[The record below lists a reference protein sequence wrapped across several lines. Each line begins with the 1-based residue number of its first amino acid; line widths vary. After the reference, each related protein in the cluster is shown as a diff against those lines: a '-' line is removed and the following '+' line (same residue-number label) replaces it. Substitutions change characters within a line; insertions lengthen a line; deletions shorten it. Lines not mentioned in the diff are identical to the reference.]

1 MEPSW
6 CKSGWLFLSLIFSFI
21 LLFISMKYIIFGLL
35 TIFTV
40 KLSAQQKQFSK
51 NDNGKFIYYQVV
63 DSQLIDKNILLQR
76 ARSFVGLA
84 YKKSMKLESSTDSS
98 ILAKGNMVIDKTI
111 LVAGHPSGEIN
122 YNFVFEVRQGK
133 YRFWLT
139 DMLFIP
145 YQRDRYGNFVP
156 ATTIGVPLERTPG
169 KLGAGA
175 WKDILNST
183 YNKVEKF
190 GDEFKKYLATN
201 RMEKTKSKAETI
213 STKKW

>member
-1 MEPSW
+1 
-6 CKSGWLFLSLIFSFI
+6 
-21 LLFISMKYIIFGLL
+21 MKYIILGIF

-40 KLSAQQKQFSK
+40 NLSAQQKQFSK
-51 NDNGKFIYYQVV
+51 DDNGKFIYYQVV
-63 DSQLIDKNILLQR
+63 DSQSVSKDSLLQR
-76 ARSFVGLA
+76 ARSFVTGV
-84 YKKSMKLESSTDSS
+84 YKKSMKLEGSTDSS
-98 ILAKGNMVIDKTI
+98 ILAMGTLEIDKTI
-111 LVAGHPSGEIN
+111 LVASHPSGEVS

-156 ATTIGVPLERTPG
+156 TTTIGTPLERTPG
-169 KLGAGA
+169 KLGVGA

-183 YNKVEKF
+183 YNKVEKL
-190 GDEFKKYLATN
+190 GAEFKKYLATN
-201 RMEKTKSKAETI
+201 RIEKTKKKAETI

>member
-1 MEPSW
+1 
-6 CKSGWLFLSLIFSFI
+6 
-21 LLFISMKYIIFGLL
+21 MKYILFSFLAIFS
-35 TIFTV
+35 V

-51 NDNGKFIYYQVV
+51 DDNGKFIYYQVV
-63 DSQLIDKNILLQR
+63 DSQLVSKDTLLQR
-76 ARSFVGLA
+76 ARSFVNMV
-84 YKKSMKLESSTDSS
+84 YKKSMKPEGSTDSS
-98 ILAKGNMVIDKTI
+98 VLAKGTMVIDKTI
-111 LVAGHPSGEIN
+111 LVAGHPSGEVS
-122 YNFVFEVRQGK
+122 YNFVFEARQGK

-175 WKDILNST
+175 WKDILIST

-201 RMEKTKSKAETI
+201 RVEKTKKKAETI
-213 STKKW
+213 STKTW

>member
-1 MEPSW
+1 
-6 CKSGWLFLSLIFSFI
+6 
-21 LLFISMKYIIFGLL
+21 MKYILFGFLA
-35 TIFTV
+35 ISSV

-51 NDNGKFIYYQVV
+51 DDTGKFIYYQVV
-63 DSQLIDKNILLQR
+63 DSQLVNKDTLLQR
-76 ARSFVGLA
+76 AKSFVNVV
-84 YKKSMKLESSTDSS
+84 YKKSMAKQTVTDSS
-98 ILAKGNMVIDKTI
+98 VLAKGTMIIDKTI
-111 LVAGHPSGEIN
+111 LVAGHPSGEVS
-122 YNFVFEVRQGK
+122 YNFVFEARQGK

-190 GDEFKKYLATN
+190 GEEFKKYLATS
-201 RMEKTKSKAETI
+201 RVEKTKKKAETI